1 MKKRRPLELIVNTK
15 LRSSLLSYRSAV
27 LFLCFLFFAS
37 FAYSQQASLS
47 SPIDPSKYP
56 IQQEIG
62 FMIGPG
68 VDFQSG
74 SFYSSCPCEFEGG
87 SGFGFTFGPNYE
99 RDVFAATKFGA
110 ALLFDFSAISASY
123 VEIEDIEARSQTS
136 DYSEVIPI
144 SIENTADATFFSVGL
159 MPYLKWEPV
168 NFFFVRGGLRVSYLA
183 TSNLKHT
190 QTLLQ
195 NTVVLSN
202 KEIGVVKLL
211 DETGNPAPDNE
222 LVIEDVDFPDINPL
236 QMSLVPAVGFNARL
250 SERLFLSPSVS
261 YSFPLTN
268 LSEQGEN
275 FKTSSIRF
283 FLEMRYAFK
292 LRTEKD

>member
-1 MKKRRPLELIVNTK
+1 MKKRRPLELFVNTK
-15 LRSSLLSYRSAV
+15 LRSLLLSYRSAV
-27 LFLCFLFFAS
+27 LVVCVALISIPTF
-37 FAYSQQASLS
+37 SQEESLS

-56 IQQEIG
+56 KQKEIG

-68 VDFQSG
+68 VNFQSG
-74 SFYSSCPCEFEGG
+74 SFFSSCPCEFEGG

-99 RDVFAATKFGA
+99 RDVFTATKIGA
-110 ALLFDFSAISASY
+110 AILFDFSSIAASY

-144 SIENTADATFFSVGL
+144 SIENTADAAFFSVGIL
-159 MPYLKWEPV
+159 PYFKWEPLH
-168 NFFFVRGGLRVSYLA
+168 FFFVRGGLHVSYLA

-211 DETGNPAPDNE
+211 DDNGNPAPDNE
-222 LVIEDVDFPDINPL
+222 LVIEDVDFPELNPL
-236 QMSLVPAVGFNARL
+236 RIGFVPALGFNARV
-250 SERLFLSPSVS
+250 SERLFVSPVVS
-261 YSFPLTN
+261 YEYPLTN
-268 LSEQGEN
+268 VSDQGDN
-275 FKTSSIRF
+275 FKINSLRF
-283 FLEMRYAFK
+283 FLELRYAIK
-292 LRTEKD
+292 LRYEK